1 MKYTERVIL
10 LETNMKAETE
20 DTRVRERDY
29 IFKWMKGVIDG
40 MSCISERKAFMA
52 KLNTICIYHSI
63 TLEEL
68 MLQDR

>member
-1 MKYTERVIL
+1 
-10 LETNMKAETE
+10 MKAEAE

-29 IFKWMKGVIDG
+29 IVKWMKGVVSG
-40 MSCISERKAFMA
+40 MTCLSQKKAFMA